1 MCKDID
7 ECTSSPCDHNYTNTD
22 GGFECCCI
30 YGYRAVHIC
39 YINTFLL
46 SDIDECDN
54 SFPCDQMCT
63 NTLGSFQCSCNSGYT
78 MDGTRC
84 NGQ

>member
-1 MCKDID
+1 MCSIDFIVLDVD
-7 ECTSSPCDHNYTNTD
+7 ECNTT
-22 GGFECCCI
+22 
-30 YGYRAVHIC
+30 Y
-39 YINTFLL
+39 
-46 SDIDECDN
+46 
-54 SFPCDQMCT
+54 PCDQMCT